1 MRILK
6 DRGFA
11 GMNRLRVLT
20 AVIIALSVPAVVSS
34 TASSRSQTTT
44 TNELHQ
50 SYELGPGG
58 VVSVTNMTG
67 YIRVTSWDENRVQV
81 DAIKRGGR
89 GDDSNQFPIHIN
101 STPGSLVIRTTPGLF
116 DGQTRSYKGSIH
128 VDLDLKVPRSAI
140 LNSLTTVQGDIR
152 VTGPVA
158 QLAARVTHGSIEASN
173 VAGTTSLVT
182 THGMITA
189 RNIGSEATQSTATSM
204 SGNVT
209 LDQIAGRIV
218 ARSLRGSV
226 TVTGA
231 TSDVNADSTNGSVT
245 VENARGR
252 VVAVTQH
259 GVLIVRK
266 AAQGVSARS
275 MAGSIEVTG
284 AQGRVT
290 ATSVNGG
297 IALSGIDST
306 DVQAKTTNGSV
317 TFDGRVSREGRY
329 SFESFAGEIVVAVPG
344 DSQFL
349 LVARTYNGSINTEF
363 PLTID
368 PGNVTADRQIRGVAG
383 KGGAEIIA
391 VGFNGRIQIKKS
403 TTPEKR

>member
-1 MRILK
+1 
-6 DRGFA
+6 
-11 GMNRLRVLT
+11 MNRLRLFS

-34 TASSRSQTTT
+34 TASSRAQTPQ
-44 TNELHQ
+44 TNEVHQ
-50 SYELGPGG
+50 TYDLGPGG
-58 VVSVTNMTG
+58 VVSVTNVSG
-67 YIRVTSWDENRVQV
+67 YIRVTSWDENRVRV
-81 DAIKRGGR
+81 DAIKRSGR
-89 GDDSNQFPIHIN
+89 GDDLNQIQIQIN
-101 STPGSLVIRTTPGLF
+101 STPGALVIRTAPAMI
-116 DGQTRSYKGSIH
+116 DGQTRSYKGSMH
-128 VDLDLKVPRSAI
+128 VDYDLKVPRSAI
-140 LNSLTTVQGDIR
+140 LNSLTTVNGDIW

-173 VAGTTSLVT
+173 VAGTTSVVT

-189 RNIGSEATQSTATSM
+189 RNIGSDTAQSTASSIT
-204 SGNVT
+204 GNVT
-209 LDQIAGRIV
+209 VDQIAGRIV

-231 TSDVNADSTNGSVT
+231 TGDVNADSTNGTVT

-259 GVLIVRK
+259 GVLVVRR

-297 IALSGIDST
+297 IALRGIEST
-306 DVQAKTTNGSV
+306 DVQAKTTSGGVTYDGSV
-317 TFDGRVSREGRY
+317 NRDGRY

-344 DSQFL
+344 DSQFS
-349 LVARTYNGSINTEF
+349 LVARTYHGSINTEF
-363 PLTID
+363 PLLID
-368 PGNVTADRQIRGVAG
+368 PGNVTADRQIRGVVG
-383 KGGAEIIA
+383 KGGAEIIV

-403 TTPEKR
+403 TAAEKR